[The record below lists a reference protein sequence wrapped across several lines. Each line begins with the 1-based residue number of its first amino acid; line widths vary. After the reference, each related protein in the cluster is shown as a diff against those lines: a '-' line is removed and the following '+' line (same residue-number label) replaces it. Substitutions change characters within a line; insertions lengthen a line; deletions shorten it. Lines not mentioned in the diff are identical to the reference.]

1 MQQRKVGIYSQEAG
15 WGAVGGKLLRGDIRG
30 KGGFWV
36 NQRDRQ
42 AVRATILRLGGE
54 EFDQIE
60 RMGDFH

>member
-1 MQQRKVGIYSQEAG
+1 M
-15 WGAVGGKLLRGDIRG
+15 GGKLLRGDIRG

-54 EFDQIE
+54 ECDQIE